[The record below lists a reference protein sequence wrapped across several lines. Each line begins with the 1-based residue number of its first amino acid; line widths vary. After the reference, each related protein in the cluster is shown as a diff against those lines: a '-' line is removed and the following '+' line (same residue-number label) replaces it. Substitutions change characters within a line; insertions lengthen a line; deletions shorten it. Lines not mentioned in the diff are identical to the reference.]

1 MPTRTASPSILLL
14 TADLDLQAQFKRD
27 FKDAAITVAKDLASL
42 HRALAKRTFDGVII
56 ETKRGQ
62 PQELADLSRHIDPA
76 RTVVI
81 AGARTTLRQTHR
93 MFHAL
98 SNGVDPSSNNHAD
111 PNFSLDDYIKSKL
124 GEFVRGMKNGSARD
138 LHPILIKAVEEPLI
152 MLVLRETN
160 GNQMQAADLLGMNRN
175 TLRKKINE
183 FRISVTR
190 ARASKA

>member
-1 MPTRTASPSILLL
+1 MSIRTSVVSILLL
-14 TADLDLQAQFKRD
+14 TADPDLQAQIKRD
-27 FKDAAITVAKDLASL
+27 FKDASITVAKDLASL
-42 HRALAKRTFDGVII
+42 PRSAAKRTFDGVII
-56 ETKRGQ
+56 ETKRNQ
-62 PQELADLSRHIDPA
+62 PQELAELSRHIDPA
-76 RTVVI
+76 KTVVI

-98 SNGVDPSSNNHAD
+98 SNGAGLSANRAD

-124 GEFVRGMKNGSARD
+124 GDFVRGMKNGSARD

-152 MLVLRETN
+152 TLVLRETN

-183 FRISVTR
+183 FRISVKRER
-190 ARASKA
+190 AHRT

>member
-1 MPTRTASPSILLL
+1 MSIRTSVVSILLL
-14 TADLDLQAQFKRD
+14 TADPDLQAQIKRD
-27 FKDAAITVAKDLASL
+27 FKDASITVAKDLASL
-42 HRALAKRTFDGVII
+42 PRSAAKRTFDGVII
-56 ETKRGQ
+56 ETKRNQ
-62 PQELADLSRHIDPA
+62 PQELAELSRLIDPA
-76 RTVVI
+76 KTVVI

-98 SNGVDPSSNNHAD
+98 SNGAGPSANHAD

-124 GEFVRGMKNGSARD
+124 GDFVRGMKNGSARD

-152 MLVLRETN
+152 TLVLRETN

-183 FRISVTR
+183 FRISVKRER
-190 ARASKA
+190 AHRT